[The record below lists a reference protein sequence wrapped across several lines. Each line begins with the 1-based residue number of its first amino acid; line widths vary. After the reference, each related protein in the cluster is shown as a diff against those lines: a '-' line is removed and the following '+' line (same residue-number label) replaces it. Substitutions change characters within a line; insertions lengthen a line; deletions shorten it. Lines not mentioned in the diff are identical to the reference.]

1 MSCCR
6 DQTRESVIGLCSQD
20 LCQSPDRRR
29 PANLITADQWKNSL
43 SASKVRIGAAMT
55 RMVKCMDATQR
66 AQVEWP
72 VAVVVSAASVQMYQA
87 QFRHLFELELCERSL
102 QNIWRIYQSTRPLF
116 RCHSTSL
123 NLHL

>member
-1 MSCCR
+1 
-6 DQTRESVIGLCSQD
+6 
-20 LCQSPDRRR
+20 
-29 PANLITADQWKNSL
+29 
-43 SASKVRIGAAMT
+43 MT